1 MIERWVLAL
10 LLVLCCSADAFAQEN
25 ARPSEFALSFCAK
38 GMANIRSEPS
48 TAGGEGTVIRK
59 AEREEPLTV
68 IDGVVGEM
76 PAGWYD
82 NVFWYELEDGS
93 YVYSGVV
100 RPCPPPLAARDVS
113 LEPNVSGSE
122 EDEERIRDVLNLL
135 RVQNSE
141 LYAFTQIERITID
154 SGPRSL
160 CAGRAFRRKIELWMG
175 EHCSREYLATILIHE
190 YCHIWQFEEGLS
202 RDPFLRELACMRL
215 TLIAGFALG
224 LDREVLARDQI
235 KLKHIREPECQ
246 WWKATWD
253 SDQCQSH
260 GL

>member
-1 MIERWVLAL
+1 MIERFLLAIL
-10 LLVLCCSADAFAQEN
+10 LLHISAPSAVAQES
-25 ARPSEFALSFCAK
+25 ARPSEFALSFCVYER
-38 GMANIRSEPS
+38 ANIRSEPS
-48 TAGGEGTVIRK
+48 TAGGESTIIRT
-59 AEREEPLTV
+59 AGAGEPLIV
-68 IDGVVGEM
+68 VDGVIGEL
-76 PAGWYD
+76 PAGWQ
-82 NVFWYELEDGS
+82 NNIFWYELRDGS
-93 YVYSGVV
+93 YVYSGIVI
-100 RPCPPPLAARDVS
+100 PCPPPLSARNVS
-113 LEPNVSGSE
+113 REPNVYETG
-122 EDEERIRDVLNLL
+122 EDEERIRDVLSLL